1 MSESHDELLE
11 KLMAQEDESPEH
23 FFLRHGYITRALL
36 LTEAMRK
43 ERAAAVPV
51 PLSVERAP
59 TVRADDVAQLSEDD
73 DVQVYA
79 DAGAAYTLRRAVMGA
94 IVFVRDDEMRE
105 IIRRLRCIA
114 DDAEKAL
121 SELPQ

>member
-1 MSESHDELLE
+1 MSE
-11 KLMAQEDESPEH
+11 K
-23 FFLRHGYITRALL
+23 
-36 LTEAMRK
+36 
-43 ERAAAVPV
+43 
-51 PLSVERAP
+51 AP

-79 DAGAAYTLRRAVMGA
+79 DAGAAYTLRPAVMDA
-94 IVFVRDDEMRE
+94 IGFVRDDEMRE